1 MNRTIREKLNKKIDD
16 LINTVNKLDLTDI
29 YRTLQPTPAEY
40 SLLMGS
46 LVNSTNI
53 LRINV
58 IIFQKTEEE
67 GTLSSSFY
75 VATITLIPKQD
86 NDITKN
92 ENMYQ
97 YLLYIKMEKSSR
109 KTGSLKGMVKGTD
122 ECQMKRHM
130 R

>member
-86 NDITKN
+86 NDIIKN

-97 YLLYIKMEKSSR
+97 YLIHKNGKI
-109 KTGSLKGMVKGTD
+109 LKKNWFIEGYG
-122 ECQMKRHM
+122 EGYR
-130 R
+130 